1 MFTPSEFKTPFIRK
15 EQLAKDAYG
24 FYFEKPESFSFSPG
38 QYVRVTLDIQNPDER
53 GNSHFFSL
61 AISPSAK
68 EIRIVTRIVQSTF
81 KNTLAALTPGNLVQF
96 FGPVGRF
103 TFDETTPR
111 PHVLLAGGIG
121 ITPFLSMVP
130 YAVEKK
136 FSEKI
141 SLFASFST
149 TEDLILHDELSQI
162 VRDSP
167 NIKIIYTV
175 TKPQPGAGSIW
186 KGETGRISKE
196 MIEKYVQDI
205 QKRLYSIAGPP
216 AMVSAM
222 EELVTQMGIASEQI
236 RKESFSGY

>member
-24 FYFEKPESFSFSPG
+24 FYFQKPANFSFSPG

-81 KNTLAALTPGNLVQF
+81 KKTLAALTQGNLVQF

-130 YAVEKK
+130 YVVEKK
-136 FSEKI
+136 LTI
-141 SLFASFST
+141 PITLFVSFST
-149 TEDLILHDELSQI
+149 VEDAIYYEELSQLSKKSKMI
-162 VRDSP
+162 Q
-167 NIKIIYTV
+167 IIYTI
-175 TKPQPGAGSIW
+175 TQPENSIKQW
-186 KGETGRISKE
+186 TGETGRISKE
-196 MIEKYVQDI
+196 LIEKYVQN
-205 QKRLYSIAGPP
+205 YSNSLFMIAGPP

-222 EELVTQMGIASEQI
+222 EELVKSMGVAVEQI